1 MRGAGTRRGPSAS
14 RSALRAWSRC
24 QPVVAHNSSR
34 ITTLAPLDAD
44 RYRVA
49 VALVTA
55 LRWLIVSP
63 MFEAGPTPRCPYSPP
78 RRRRAFLGE
87 ATIPVTRASLV
98 SQLGGCHQRPL
109 GGTF

>member
-1 MRGAGTRRGPSAS
+1 MRGTSTRRGPSAP
-14 RSALRAWSRC
+14 RSALRASSRC

-34 ITTLAPLDAD
+34 ITTLAPLEAD

-63 MFEAGPTPRCPYSPP
+63 MFEAGPTPTRKPP
-78 RRRRAFLGE
+78 RHA
-87 ATIPVTRASLV
+87 ASGHFYV
-98 SQLGGCHQRPL
+98 RQRPL
-109 GGTF
+109 LRGHL